1 MLAAIGVDSM
11 EGLLRDIPESLRI
24 PRLELTD
31 GLSEFETIAQ
41 VTSLAARNRVFADRL
56 TFRGGGVYR
65 RFIPA
70 AVAAVTSKPEF
81 YTAYTPYQPEASQG
95 TLQAI
100 YEFQT
105 LIAELTALDVA
116 NASLYDGATAVAE
129 AAMMAHVHTG
139 RNEVLVAGYVHP
151 EYVEVLR
158 GFSEG
163 RGIKVKKGSEPTAK
177 TAAVVFQRPDFLG
190 LLVDARDL
198 TQRAHDVGALA
209 IACVDPISLALL
221 APPGEYGADIA
232 VGEGQQLG
240 LSPSYGGPHVGF
252 VACRKELVR
261 RLPGRLIGTSHDAE
275 GRRGFVL
282 TLTAREQHI
291 RREKATSNICT
302 NHSLCALAASVY
314 MTYLAAERAC
324 ATPTRRGCHR
334 SGARGSLPYRAPA
347 VSAPHL
353 AEAERARSHA
363 PLQQARLDELL
374 DQRAVLPIGQL
385 HHEVQPRRQRSRGG
399 SAWVF
404 RPTPISGGG
413 QRPGRARADVA
424 SRAGLVRGGRSRSS
438 HPAAGCRR
446 PRRVDRAAHDPGL
459 PPLSR
464 RSPDRS
470 PRPRFSPRDESGQRR
485 PQWIPGR
492 GGGFRP
498 GRAHQPGRLG
508 VEALE

>member
-1 MLAAIGVDSM
+1 MLAAIGVASM
-11 EGLLRDIPESLRI
+11 EGLLVDIPASLRI
-24 PRLELTD
+24 PRLELPD
-31 GLSEFETIAQ
+31 GLSEFETMAQ
-41 VTSLAARNRVFADRL
+41 VTSLAARNRVFPDRL

-129 AAMMAHVHTG
+129 AAMMASVQTG
-139 RNEVLVAGYVHP
+139 RKEVLVSGYVHP

-158 GFSEG
+158 AFGDG
-163 RGIKVKKGSEPTAK
+163 RGIKVRKGSEPNAK
-177 TAAVVFQRPDFLG
+177 TAAVIFQQPDFLG
-190 LLVDARDL
+190 LLVDAPDL
-198 TQRAHDVGALA
+198 TRRAHDAGALA
-209 IACVDPISLALL
+209 IACVDPISLAVL

-252 VACRKELVR
+252 IACRKEFVR
-261 RLPGRLIGTSHDAE
+261 RLPGRLIGTSHDAN

-314 MTYLAAERAC
+314 MTYMGEEGMRQVADVSFKRAHVLAEKLAALPGWELAFPER
-324 ATPTRRGCHR
+324 PFLNEFPIRVPKPSVVSRKL
-334 SGARGSLPYRAPA
+334 ARKGILGGLEVSRWFRELKGVLTFTCTEVNDPRAI
-347 VSAPHL
+347 
-353 AEAERARSHA
+353 
-363 PLQQARLDELL
+363 DELV
-374 DQRAVLPIGQL
+374 A
-385 HHEVQPRRQRSRGG
+385 
-399 SAWVF
+399 A
-404 RPTPISGGG
+404 
-413 QRPGRARADVA
+413 VA
-424 SRAGLVRGGRSRSS
+424 S
-438 HPAAGCRR
+438 
-446 PRRVDRAAHDPGL
+446 
-459 PPLSR
+459 
-464 RSPDRS
+464 
-470 PRPRFSPRDESGQRR
+470 
-485 PQWIPGR
+485 
-492 GGGFRP
+492 
-498 GRAHQPGRLG
+498 
-508 VEALE
+508 